1 MNAVIE
7 SGVAERISRR
17 ILNRHW
23 LLYKI
28 IISKKMS
35 FEKGIGM
42 SADQSEKQLIEK
54 AKKGDESSFE
64 SLILGC
70 QGKAYN
76 IALRYL
82 KNEEDAMDA
91 LQESFIKIFRHLNSF
106 KEDSRFDT
114 WVYRIVV
121 NTCNDMLR
129 KNSNRK
135 ITDSIYKMDDEKETM
150 IDIPDTTASPEEVFD
165 QKEKSAHIMSC
176 MDQLNQ
182 EQKEIIVLRDIQGF
196 SYDEISEILN
206 CSIGTVKSRI
216 NRSRLRLREILLEQN

>member
-1 MNAVIE
+1 
-7 SGVAERISRR
+7 
-17 ILNRHW
+17 
-23 LLYKI
+23 
-28 IISKKMS
+28 MS
-35 FEKGIGM
+35 FEKGLGM
-42 SADQSEKQLIEK
+42 SSDLREKQLIQK
-54 AKKGDESSFE
+54 AKQGDENSFE

-70 QGKAYN
+70 QNKAYN

-91 LQESFIKIFRHLNSF
+91 LQESFIKIFRHLSGF

-129 KNSNRK
+129 KNSNLK
-135 ITDSIYKMDDEKETM
+135 ITDSIFRMEDDRETVIEIPDSTCSPEDVFDKKET
-150 IDIPDTTASPEEVFD
+150 SR
-165 QKEKSAHIMSC
+165 HIISC
-176 MDQLNQ
+176 MERLNQ
-182 EQKEIIVLRDIQGF
+182 EQKEIIVLRDVQGF
-196 SYDEISEILN
+196 TYDEISEILN